1 MHQVEVNPLDFL
13 ILVVDDAQANVVL
26 LSHIL
31 EKEGFRVE
39 KCYDGDEALE
49 KIKEN
54 TPDLILLDIMMP
66 NMSGIEVGEEL
77 RRSEYEHIPIIFLS
91 SSNDSVDKVQA
102 FESGGVDF
110 LNKPFDKDELLIRV
124 RNHLMLKVLREES
137 EQQLKALKEREHEL
151 SEANQKKYKLMRMLS
166 HDIKNPISGIM
177 GLVSILLEDETL
189 DAAEKTEM
197 LELIKIS
204 SDKLLSLVKDLLD
217 REVIENQFDSIELKN
232 ENIVEVV
239 QKVIKT
245 NRLKAALKKI
255 KILFEPF
262 NNEIILKIDKE
273 KIQSIFNT
281 LLANAIK
288 FSTSGS
294 EVKVVIEEPEE
305 SFVLIKVIDKGI
317 GIPNAMLPNFVVS
330 SQRDEQDNP
339 RGVLGVGLG
348 LEEVRTYVEAHNGK
362 IWVNSEEDKGTT
374 FYIELPLRN

>member
-49 KIKEN
+49 KIKQN

-77 RRSEYEHIPIIFLS
+77 RRSEYEYIPIIFLS
-91 SSNDSVDKVQA
+91 SSKDSVDKVQA

-124 RNHLMLKVLREES
+124 RNHLMLKILREES
-137 EQQLKALKEREHEL
+137 EQQLKTLKEREHEL

-177 GLVSILLEDETL
+177 GLVSILLEDDTL

-232 ENIVEVV
+232 ENIVDVV
-239 QKVIKT
+239 QQVIKA
-245 NRLKAALKKI
+245 NRSKAGLKKI
-255 KILFEPF
+255 KILYESYES
-262 NNEIILKIDKE
+262 EIVLRIDKE
-273 KIQSIFNT
+273 KIQNIFNT

-288 FSTSGS
+288 FSASKS
-294 EVKVVIEEPEE
+294 EVKVTIEESENA
-305 SFVLIKVIDKGI
+305 FVLIKVIDKGI

-330 SQRDEQDNP
+330 SQREEQDNP
-339 RGVLGVGLG
+339 HGVLGVGLG
-348 LEEVRTYVEAHNGK
+348 LEEVRAYVEAHDGR
-362 IWVNSEEDKGTT
+362 IWVNSKDNEGTT

>member
-13 ILVVDDAQANVVL
+13 ILVVDDAQSNVVL

-49 KIKEN
+49 KIKQN

-77 RRSEYEHIPIIFLS
+77 RRSEYENVPIIFLS

-124 RNHLMLKVLREES
+124 RNHLMLKILREES
-137 EQQLKALKEREHEL
+137 EQQLKTLKEREYEL

-177 GLVSILLEDETL
+177 GLVSILLEDDTL
-189 DAAEKTEM
+189 EAAEKTEM

-232 ENIVEVV
+232 ENIVNVV
-239 QKVIKT
+239 QQVVKT
-245 NRLKAALKKI
+245 NSSKAALKKI
-255 KILFEPF
+255 KLLFEPQ
-262 NNEIILKIDKE
+262 ESEVILKIDKE
-273 KIQSIFNT
+273 KIQNIFNT
-281 LLANAIK
+281 SLSNAIK
-288 FSTSGS
+288 FSTSKS
-294 EVKVVIEEPEE
+294 EVKVTIERSENA
-305 SFVLIKVIDKGI
+305 FVLIKVIDEGI

-330 SQRDEQDNP
+330 SQREEQANSL
-339 RGVLGVGLG
+339 GVLGVGLG
-348 LEEVRTYVEAHNGK
+348 LEEVRAYVEAHNGK
-362 IWVNSEEDKGTT
+362 IWVNSIDNEGTT